1 MNSNKIIAWMLIIG
15 PIVTFITGFLA
26 SILIGQ
32 ANTPTEAVQEI
43 MDNPNLTTILTVVNS
58 LGFVSALVGATLL
71 SKTMSGEDKPGGI
84 VAQISTVLFI
94 GLVTLAIVGSLSDL
108 ATVGAIQSKATDAA
122 VNFSNAVTIQIV
134 GGVLWNGLF
143 FYWGVAFIIFGIAA
157 LMQKRLHLI
166 VDWVF
171 VVFGTIFL
179 ILSIAPI
186 DLGQAIFIVFG
197 LMVVNTIIG
206 GVFLL
211 KGK

>member
-1 MNSNKIIAWMLIIG
+1 MNSNKIIGWMLIIG

-43 MDNPNLTTILTVVNS
+43 MDNQNLTTILTVVNS

-84 VAQISTVLFI
+84 VAQISTVLYI

-122 VNFSNAVTIQIV
+122 INFSNAVTIQIV

-197 LMVVNTIIG
+197 LMVVNTIVG

>member
-43 MDNPNLTTILTVVNS
+43 MDNQNLTTILTVVKS

-122 VNFSNAVTIQIV
+122 INFSNAVTIQIV

-197 LMVVNTIIG
+197 LMVVNTIVG

>member
-43 MDNPNLTTILTVVNS
+43 MDNQNLTTILTVVNS

-122 VNFSNAVTIQIV
+122 INFSNAVTIQIV

-166 VDWVF
+166 VEWVF

-197 LMVVNTIIG
+197 LMVVNTIVG

>member
-43 MDNPNLTTILTVVNS
+43 MDNQNLTTILTVVNS

-122 VNFSNAVTIQIV
+122 INFSNAVTIQIV

-197 LMVVNTIIG
+197 LMVVNTIVG
-206 GVFLL
+206 GIFLL

>member
-94 GLVTLAIVGSLSDL
+94 GLVTLAIVATLSDL

-134 GGVLWNGLF
+134 SGVLWNGLF

-171 VVFGTIFL
+171 VVFGAIFL

-197 LMVVNTIIG
+197 LMVVNTIVG

>member
-1 MNSNKIIAWMLIIG
+1 MNSNKIIGWMLIIG

-43 MDNPNLTTILTVVNS
+43 MDNQNLTTILTVVNS

-122 VNFSNAVTIQIV
+122 INFSNAVTIQIV

-197 LMVVNTIIG
+197 LMVVNTIVG
-206 GVFLL
+206 GIFLL

>member
-43 MDNPNLTTILTVVNS
+43 MDNQNLTTILTVVNS

-84 VAQISTVLFI
+84 VAQISSVLFI

-197 LMVVNTIIG
+197 LMVVNTIVG

>member
-43 MDNPNLTTILTVVNS
+43 MDNQNLTTILTVVNS

-157 LMQKRLHLI
+157 LMQKRLHMI
-166 VDWVF
+166 VDWIF

-179 ILSIAPI
+179 ILSIAPV
-186 DLGQAIFIVFG
+186 DLGQLIFIVFG
-197 LMVVNTIIG
+197 LMVINTIVG
-206 GVFLL
+206 GVFVL

>member
-43 MDNPNLTTILTVVNS
+43 MDNQNLTTILTVVNS

-122 VNFSNAVTIQIV
+122 INFSNAVTIQIV
-134 GGVLWNGLF
+134 SGVLWNGLF

>member
-43 MDNPNLTTILTVVNS
+43 MDNQNLTTILTVVNS

-122 VNFSNAVTIQIV
+122 INFSNAVTIQIV

-166 VDWVF
+166 VDWIF

-197 LMVVNTIIG
+197 LMVVNTIVG

>member
-94 GLVTLAIVGSLSDL
+94 GLVTLAIVATLSDL

-171 VVFGTIFL
+171 VVFGAIFL

>member
-43 MDNPNLTTILTVVNS
+43 MDNQNLTTILTVVNS

-197 LMVVNTIIG
+197 LMVGNTIIG

>member
-43 MDNPNLTTILTVVNS
+43 MDNQNLTTILTVVNS

-122 VNFSNAVTIQIV
+122 INFSNAVTIQIV

-157 LMQKRLHLI
+157 LIQKRLHLI

-197 LMVVNTIIG
+197 LMVVNTIVG

>member
-43 MDNPNLTTILTVVNS
+43 MDNQNLTTILTVVNS

-122 VNFSNAVTIQIV
+122 INFSNAVTIQIV

>member
-43 MDNPNLTTILTVVNS
+43 MDNQNLTTILTVVNS

-108 ATVGAIQSKATDAA
+108 ATVGAIQSKATDH
-122 VNFSNAVTIQIV
+122 TLQTTQCCDP
-134 GGVLWNGLF
+134 
-143 FYWGVAFIIFGIAA
+143 
-157 LMQKRLHLI
+157 M
-166 VDWVF
+166 
-171 VVFGTIFL
+171 GTAE
-179 ILSIAPI
+179 S
-186 DLGQAIFIVFG
+186 
-197 LMVVNTIIG
+197 
-206 GVFLL
+206 
-211 KGK
+211 

>member
-1 MNSNKIIAWMLIIG
+1 
-15 PIVTFITGFLA
+15 
-26 SILIGQ
+26 
-32 ANTPTEAVQEI
+32 
-43 MDNPNLTTILTVVNS
+43 
-58 LGFVSALVGATLL
+58 
-71 SKTMSGEDKPGGI
+71 MSGEDKPGGI

-122 VNFSNAVTIQIV
+122 INFSNAVTIQIV

-197 LMVVNTIIG
+197 LMVVNTIVG
-206 GVFLL
+206 GIFLL

>member
-43 MDNPNLTTILTVVNS
+43 MDNQNLTTILTVVNS

-122 VNFSNAVTIQIV
+122 IYFSNAVTIQIV

-197 LMVVNTIIG
+197 LMVVNTIVG

>member
-94 GLVTLAIVGSLSDL
+94 GLVTLAIVATLSDL
-108 ATVGAIQSKATDAA
+108 VTVGAIQSKATDAA

-134 GGVLWNGLF
+134 SGVLWNGLF

-197 LMVVNTIIG
+197 LMVVNTIVG

>member
-1 MNSNKIIAWMLIIG
+1 MLIIG

-43 MDNPNLTTILTVVNS
+43 MDNQNLTTILTVVNS

-122 VNFSNAVTIQIV
+122 INFSNAVTIQIV

-197 LMVVNTIIG
+197 LMVVNTIVG

>member
-1 MNSNKIIAWMLIIG
+1 MNSNKIIGWMLIIG

-43 MDNPNLTTILTVVNS
+43 MDNQNLTTILTVVNS

-122 VNFSNAVTIQIV
+122 INFSNAVTIQIV

-197 LMVVNTIIG
+197 LMVVNTIVG

>member
-43 MDNPNLTTILTVVNS
+43 MDNQNLTTILTVVNS

-197 LMVVNTIIG
+197 LMVVNTIVG

>member
-43 MDNPNLTTILTVVNS
+43 MDNQNLTTILTVVNS

-197 LMVVNTIIG
+197 LMVVNTIVG
-206 GVFLL
+206 GIFLL

>member
-43 MDNPNLTTILTVVNS
+43 MDNQNLTTILTVVNS

-122 VNFSNAVTIQIV
+122 INFSNAVTIQIV

-197 LMVVNTIIG
+197 LMVVNTIVG

>member
-43 MDNPNLTTILTVVNS
+43 MDNQNLTTILTVVNS

-122 VNFSNAVTIQIV
+122 INFSNAVTIQIV
-134 GGVLWNGLF
+134 GGVLWNGIF

-197 LMVVNTIIG
+197 LMVVNTIVG

>member
-43 MDNPNLTTILTVVNS
+43 MDNQNLTTILTVVNS